1 MALVIVEKEK
11 KHLSTTFY
19 TPHILHTYYICD
31 NTILKLPANLL
42 NISTPLQADPKISN
56 NVNSVI
62 FKAVLD
68 FQSGCFGME

>member
-11 KHLSTTFY
+11 KHLNTTFY
-19 TPHILHTYYICD
+19 TAHILHTYVTTPFS
-31 NTILKLPANLL
+31 NSLHILLS
-42 NISTPLQADPKISN
+42 ISTPLQADPKISK

-68 FQSGCFGME
+68 LQSGCCAVE